1 MVPDDSLFDL
11 GPPRPC
17 PARFNMAAH
26 VLAHAART
34 PDKLALRVLR
44 DATGAVAE
52 AWSYADLDRAIRA
65 TAQGLREAGLA
76 RGDRVALRLGNVSD
90 FPILFF
96 GTIAAGGI
104 AVPTSS
110 QLTPGEFGRLVDD
123 MAPRFAAVSAE
134 LGVELPAGVTPLPP
148 PAWAELR
155 TARPGEIAD
164 TAADDPAFLIYTSG
178 TSGRPRGV
186 LHAQR
191 AADARRMMWD
201 GWYGLTAADT
211 VLHAGA
217 FNWTYTLGAG
227 LTDPWA
233 AGAATLIYAGPR
245 DAQVWPR
252 LVRAHGATIFA
263 AVPGVYRQML
273 RGGGIGAAD
282 FATLRHG
289 LTAGERMPEAVADD
303 WRAATGKPLF
313 EALGMSEISTYISSS
328 PTVPPR
334 PGRSGR
340 PQAGRRIAILPEDR
354 DSDAPVAVGA
364 PGLLA
369 VSRRDPG
376 LMLGYW
382 HDPAATL
389 GAMRGEWFLTGDRAA
404 MDADGYIT
412 YLGRAD
418 EVMNALGYRVAPQE
432 VEEAIARH
440 PAVADVA
447 VAELPVRA
455 DLTLVAAFVVPK
467 GNWPGE
473 AALAAHSAATLA
485 PYKAPKLWIEVEALP
500 RSPNGK
506 LQRRAL
512 VAAHRRDGG

>member
-1 MVPDDSLFDL
+1 MIPDDSLFDM
-11 GPPRPC
+11 GPPPPF
-17 PARFNMAAH
+17 PARFNMARH
-26 VLAHAART
+26 VLGAAGRT
-34 PDKLALRVLR
+34 PDKLALRVLG

-65 TAQGLREAGLA
+65 TAAGLRAAGLS
-76 RGDRVALRLGNVSD
+76 RGDRVALRVGNLSD

-96 GTIAAGGI
+96 GTIAAGGV

-110 QLTPGEFGRLVDD
+110 QLTAGEFDALLGD
-123 MAPRFAAVSAE
+123 MRPRFAAVSDDLA
-134 LGVELPAGVTPLPP
+134 VRLPEGVTPLPP
-148 PAWAELR
+148 PAWDELR
-155 TARPGEIAD
+155 ATPPGDIED
-164 TAADDPAFLIYTSG
+164 TGADDPAFMIYTSG
-178 TSGRPRGV
+178 TSGKPRGV

-191 AADARRMMWD
+191 SAHARRMMWQ
-201 GWYGLTAADT
+201 GWYGLSEADT

-233 AGAATLIYAGPR
+233 AGASTLIYAGPR
-245 DAQVWPR
+245 DAHVWPR
-252 LVRAHGATIFA
+252 LARAHGASIFA

-273 RGGGIGAAD
+273 RGAGGLGGD
-282 FATLRHG
+282 FAGLRHG
-289 LTAGERMPEAVADD
+289 LTAGERMPEAVAAE
-303 WRAATGKPLF
+303 WRAATGKPLY
-313 EALGMSEISTYISSS
+313 EALGMSEVSTYISSS
-328 PTVPPR
+328 PSAPPR
-334 PGRSGR
+334 PGASGR
-340 PQAGRRIAILPEDR
+340 PQDGRRVAILAEDGAG
-354 DSDAPVAVGA
+354 DAPVAVGE

-382 HDPAATL
+382 NDPAATAA
-389 GAMRGEWFLTGDRAA
+389 AMRGEWFLTGDRAA

-440 PAVADVA
+440 PGVADVA

-455 DLTLVAAFVVPK
+455 DLALIAAFVVPR
-467 GNWPGE
+467 GHWPGDE
-473 AALAAHSAATLA
+473 ALAAHAAATLA
-485 PYKAPKLWIEVEALP
+485 PYKAPKLWIAVESLP

-512 VAAHRRDGG
+512 VAAHRRDRT